1 VTDAIHQLRARE
13 FPWAIAGD
21 QIFLNH
27 ASTGPLPQRAV
38 DRIQELTALRA
49 QPWRYTTEMQF
60 DELANARVRCARLIG
75 AEPREI
81 ALTVN
86 TSYGLNLAARALPFE
101 RGDIVITSDREYPSN
116 IYPWMELEVA
126 RAVKLERIPCAGIL
140 PDEDAILA
148 ALDRPR
154 VRCVVL
160 SWVSFATGYRID
172 LERVGRACRE
182 RGIWFVLDA
191 IQGVSAAPLD
201 VRSMPVDIVACGGQ
215 KWLLAPWGSG
225 FVWLRPDL
233 VDSLRPVDVSWMA
246 TRCSDD
252 FTRLTDY
259 DFTYRDNARKF
270 EVITL
275 PYQDFAGL
283 NESLDVFFEVGLE
296 TVYERV
302 ERLTGRIVDREWFTR
317 SARVR
322 SACRRTSTTL
332 RKKSTAH
339 FTSSDRGTV
348 VTPAGCQ
355 LALNTV
361 RLPREAFRQPAWQTS
376 FGTSADC
383 RSVLEAPRCGLRGRR
398 RR

>member
-1 VTDAIHQLRARE
+1 MTDSIRELRARE
-13 FPWAIAGD
+13 FPWSVAGD

-27 ASTGPLPQRAV
+27 ASTGPLPRRAV
-38 DRIQELTALRA
+38 ERIHELTALRA

-75 AEPREI
+75 AESREI

-126 RAVKLERIPCAGIL
+126 RGVKLERIPCAGIL

-172 LERVGRACRE
+172 IERIGRACRE

-191 IQGVSAAPLD
+191 IQGVSATRLD
-201 VRSMPVDIVACGGQ
+201 VRTMPVDIVACGAQ

-259 DFTYRDNARKF
+259 DFTYRENARKF

-283 NESLDVFFEVGLE
+283 NEALDLFFEVGLE

-302 ERLTGRIVDREWFTR
+302 ERLTGRIVDWALGTTD
-317 SARVR
+317 VR
-322 SACRRTSTTL
+322 L
-332 RKKSTAH
+332 
-339 FTSSDRGTV
+339 
-348 VTPAGCQ
+348 VTPPERERRAGIVAVAPRDAKAASERLTRAGVVHSFREGAIRLSPHFYNTEDEIDAA
-355 LALNTV
+355 LAL
-361 RLPREAFRQPAWQTS
+361 L
-376 FGTSADC
+376 
-383 RSVLEAPRCGLRGRR
+383 
-398 RR
+398 

>member
-1 VTDAIHQLRARE
+1 MTDAIHQLRARE

-60 DELANARVRCARLIG
+60 DELANARARCARLIG

-126 RAVKLERIPCAGIL
+126 RGVKLERIPCAGIL

-172 LERVGRACRE
+172 IERIGRACRE

-191 IQGVSAAPLD
+191 IQGVSATRLD
-201 VRSMPVDIVACGGQ
+201 VRSMPVDIVACGAQ

-259 DFTYRDNARKF
+259 DFTYRENARKF

-283 NESLDVFFEVGLE
+283 NEALDVFFEVGLE

-302 ERLTGRIVDREWFTR
+302 ERLTGRIVDWALGTTD
-317 SARVR
+317 VR
-322 SACRRTSTTL
+322 L
-332 RKKSTAH
+332 
-339 FTSSDRGTV
+339 
-348 VTPAGCQ
+348 VTPPERERRAGIVAVAPRDAKAASERLTRAGVVHSFREGAIRLSPHFYNTEDEIDAA
-355 LALNTV
+355 LAL
-361 RLPREAFRQPAWQTS
+361 L
-376 FGTSADC
+376 
-383 RSVLEAPRCGLRGRR
+383 
-398 RR
+398 

>member
-1 VTDAIHQLRARE
+1 VTDPIHQLRARE

-60 DELANARVRCARLIG
+60 DELANARARCARLIG

-126 RAVKLERIPCAGIL
+126 RGVKLERIPCAGIL

-172 LERVGRACRE
+172 IERIGRACRE

-191 IQGVSAAPLD
+191 IQGVSATRLD
-201 VRSMPVDIVACGGQ
+201 VRSMPVDIVACGAQ

-259 DFTYRDNARKF
+259 DFTYRENARKF

-283 NESLDVFFEVGLE
+283 NEALDVFFEVGLE

-302 ERLTGRIVDREWFTR
+302 ERLTGRIVDWALGTTD
-317 SARVR
+317 VR
-322 SACRRTSTTL
+322 L
-332 RKKSTAH
+332 
-339 FTSSDRGTV
+339 
-348 VTPAGCQ
+348 VTPPERERRAGIVAVAPRDAKAASERLTRAGVVHSFREGAIRLSPHFYNTEDEIDAA
-355 LALNTV
+355 LAL
-361 RLPREAFRQPAWQTS
+361 L
-376 FGTSADC
+376 
-383 RSVLEAPRCGLRGRR
+383 
-398 RR
+398 

>member
-1 VTDAIHQLRARE
+1 MTDAIHALRARE
-13 FPWAIAGD
+13 FPWTVAGD

-38 DRIQELTALRA
+38 ERIQALTALRA

-60 DELANARVRCARLIG
+60 GELADARVRCARLIG

-101 RGDIVITSDREYPSN
+101 PGDIIVTSDREYPSN

-126 RAVKLERIPCAGIL
+126 RGVKLERIPCAGML
-140 PDEDAILA
+140 PDEEAILA
-148 ALDRPR
+148 TLDRPR

-172 LERVGRACRE
+172 IERIGRACRE

-201 VRSMPVDIVACGGQ
+201 VRSMPVDVVACGAQ

-259 DFTYRDNARKF
+259 DFTYREDARKF

-302 ERLTGRIVDREWFTR
+302 ERLTGRIVDWALGT
-317 SARVR
+317 AGVR
-322 SACRRTSTTL
+322 L
-332 RKKSTAH
+332 
-339 FTSSDRGTV
+339 
-348 VTPAGCQ
+348 VTPPERERRAGIVAVAPHDPAAASER
-355 LALNTV
+355 LARAGVIHSLREGAIRLSPHFYNT
-361 RLPREAFRQPAWQTS
+361 EEEIDAA
-376 FGTSADC
+376 
-383 RSVLEAPRCGLRGRR
+383 LELLGR
-398 RR
+398 

>member
-1 VTDAIHQLRARE
+1 VTEAIHELRARE
-13 FPWAIAGD
+13 FPWAVAGD

-38 DRIQELTALRA
+38 KRIQQLTELRA
-49 QPWRYTTEMQF
+49 EPWRYTTEMQF
-60 DELANARVRCARLIG
+60 GELADARVRCARLIG

-81 ALTVN
+81 ALMVN

-101 RGDIVITSDREYPSN
+101 RGDIVLTSDREYPSN
-116 IYPWMELEVA
+116 IYPWMELEAA
-126 RAVKLERIPCAGIL
+126 RGVRLERIPCAGVL

-154 VRCVVL
+154 VRCVVH

-172 LERVGRACRE
+172 IERIGRACRE

-191 IQGVSAAPLD
+191 IQGVSAVPLD
-201 VRSMPVDIVACGGQ
+201 VRSMPVDVVACGAQ
-215 KWLLAPWGSG
+215 KWLLGPWGSG

-233 VDSLRPVDVSWMA
+233 VDSLRPVEVSWMA

-283 NESLDVFFEVGLE
+283 NESLDVFFEVGLQ
-296 TVYERV
+296 TVYDRV
-302 ERLTGRIVDREWFTR
+302 ERLTGRIVDWALGTTG
-317 SARVR
+317 VR
-322 SACRRTSTTL
+322 L
-332 RKKSTAH
+332 
-339 FTSSDRGTV
+339 
-348 VTPAGCQ
+348 VTPAE
-355 LALNTV
+355 
-361 RLPREAFRQPAWQTS
+361 RERRAGIVA
-376 FGTSADC
+376 
-383 RSVLEAPRCGLRGRR
+383 VAPRDGVAASERLTRAGVVHSFREGAIR
-398 RR
+398 LSPHFYNTEDEIDRALQLLAG

>member
-1 VTDAIHQLRARE
+1 MTDPIHQLRARE

-126 RAVKLERIPCAGIL
+126 RGVKLERIPCAGIL

-172 LERVGRACRE
+172 IERIGRACRE

-191 IQGVSAAPLD
+191 IQGVSATRLD
-201 VRSMPVDIVACGGQ
+201 VRSMPVDIVACGAQ

-259 DFTYRDNARKF
+259 DFTYRENARKF

-283 NESLDVFFEVGLE
+283 NEALDVFFEVGLE

-302 ERLTGRIVDREWFTR
+302 ERLTGRIVDWALGTTD
-317 SARVR
+317 VR
-322 SACRRTSTTL
+322 L
-332 RKKSTAH
+332 
-339 FTSSDRGTV
+339 
-348 VTPAGCQ
+348 VTPPERERRAGIVAVAPRDAKAASERLTRAGVVHSFREGAIRLSPHFYNTEDEIDAA
-355 LALNTV
+355 LAL
-361 RLPREAFRQPAWQTS
+361 L
-376 FGTSADC
+376 
-383 RSVLEAPRCGLRGRR
+383 
-398 RR
+398 

>member
-116 IYPWMELEVA
+116 VYPWMELEAA
-126 RAVKLERIPCAGIL
+126 RGVKLERIPCAGIL

-302 ERLTGRIVDREWFTR
+302 ERLTGRIVDWALGTTG
-317 SARVR
+317 VR
-322 SACRRTSTTL
+322 L
-332 RKKSTAH
+332 
-339 FTSSDRGTV
+339 
-348 VTPAGCQ
+348 VTPPELRRRAGIV
-355 LALNTV
+355 AV
-361 RLPREAFRQPAWQTS
+361 
-376 FGTSADC
+376 
-383 RSVLEAPRCGLRGRR
+383 APRDAKAASERLTRAGVVHSFREGAIRLSPHFYNTEEEIDRALHLVG
-398 RR
+398 

>member
-1 VTDAIHQLRARE
+1 MTDAIHQLRARE
-13 FPWAIAGD
+13 FPWTIAGD
-21 QIFLNH
+21 RIFLNH

-101 RGDIVITSDREYPSN
+101 RGDIVITSEREYPSN

-172 LERVGRACRE
+172 LERIGRACRE

-191 IQGVSAAPLD
+191 IQGVSATRLD
-201 VRSMPVDIVACGGQ
+201 VRSMPVDIVACGAQ

-259 DFTYRDNARKF
+259 DFTYRENARKF

-283 NESLDVFFEVGLE
+283 NEALDLFFEVGLE

-302 ERLTGRIVDREWFTR
+302 ERLTGRIVDWSLGTTDVRLVTPPERE
-317 SARVR
+317 
-322 SACRRTSTTL
+322 RRAGIVAVAP
-332 RKKSTAH
+332 RDAKAA
-339 FTSSDRGTV
+339 SDRLTRAGV
-348 VTPAGCQ
+348 VHSFREGAIRLSPHFYNTEEEIDAA
-355 LALNTV
+355 LAL
-361 RLPREAFRQPAWQTS
+361 L
-376 FGTSADC
+376 
-383 RSVLEAPRCGLRGRR
+383 
-398 RR
+398 

>member
-1 VTDAIHQLRARE
+1 MTDAIHQLRARE

-49 QPWRYTTEMQF
+49 QPWRYTVEMQF
-60 DELANARVRCARLIG
+60 GELANARVKCARLIG
-75 AEPREI
+75 ADPREI
-81 ALTVN
+81 ALMVN

-116 IYPWMELEVA
+116 VYPWMELEVA
-126 RAVKLERIPCAGIL
+126 RGVKLERIPCAGIL

-172 LERVGRACRE
+172 LERIGRACRE

-302 ERLTGRIVDREWFTR
+302 ERLTGRIVDWALGTTG
-317 SARVR
+317 VR
-322 SACRRTSTTL
+322 L
-332 RKKSTAH
+332 
-339 FTSSDRGTV
+339 
-348 VTPAGCQ
+348 VTPPELRRRAGIV
-355 LALNTV
+355 AV
-361 RLPREAFRQPAWQTS
+361 
-376 FGTSADC
+376 
-383 RSVLEAPRCGLRGRR
+383 APRDAKAASERLTRAGVVHSFREGAIRLSPHFYNTEEEIDRALHLVG
-398 RR
+398 